1 NKTRIVITSESII
14 PDSRS
19 LCLCEFLKDL
29 WYVSCR
35 LQKSSI
41 KQNISTRGTTF
52 LIYREIE
59 KNLMV
64 TQPL

>member
-1 NKTRIVITSESII
+1 M
-14 PDSRS
+14 
-19 LCLCEFLKDL
+19 
-29 WYVSCR
+29 SCC

-59 KNLMV
+59 KNLMI
-64 TQPL
+64 TQLL